1 MFYSKV
7 MQMYTNFQVLWLICL
22 ILQCITFSL
31 QESYLGLVLY
41 NANSELGITSI
52 FFLFGIRYMSFIL
65 NACYVYMQLQCML
78 CLHATLKVQIL
89 INKCILEFG
98 LDITQPL

>member
-1 MFYSKV
+1 
-7 MQMYTNFQVLWLICL
+7 MQIYTNFQVLWFICL

-52 FFLFGIRYMSFIL
+52 FFSFWYKI
-65 NACYVYMQLQCML
+65 YVIYIECML
-78 CLHATLKVQIL
+78 CLRTVLKVQIL
-89 INKCILEFG
+89 INMCILEFE
-98 LDITQPL
+98 LDLTQLLQNQFVR

>member
-1 MFYSKV
+1 MQIYS
-7 MQMYTNFQVLWLICL
+7 NFQVLWLICL

-52 FFLFGIRYMSFIL
+52 FFSFWYNI
-65 NACYVYMQLQCML
+65 YVIYIECML
-78 CLHATLKVQIL
+78 CLHTVLKVQIPV
-89 INKCILEFG
+89 NMCILEFG